1 MRIALG
7 QIWQETN
14 TLNPVRTTRQ
24 DFEAFGVS
32 RGDEMLRTMATTNE
46 LGGFIQ
52 SLRKWPENP
61 QLVGLVRL
69 PAWPAGMATAE
80 TFAWMKQEVLSSLEK
95 ALPVDAVLLALHGSM
110 SAEDHPDVEGEILEA
125 VRNLIGP
132 KIPLVSTLD
141 LHANIT
147 PRMVAAA
154 DAMALYHTIPH
165 VDIYETG
172 IRGAALLR
180 RILVDGARP
189 VTAFVKVPAV
199 FPAEKANSELATGM
213 SAEFKRKVQT
223 WEARPEVLAAG
234 LATVQPWL
242 DIPEFGSSVMITT
255 DNDPALAE
263 KLCSELAA
271 ELWARRKEY
280 LPELFTAEEGVQ
292 KALEHPE
299 GLTVLS
305 DAADAT
311 TSGAP
316 GDSVWILRELV
327 KHDWPRPVLVT
338 VVSPEIVK
346 QAEGIGVGAEHTFS
360 LGGVRDNRFGTKIDF
375 PAKVERLFDAQFTL
389 SGHIGKN
396 LPINM
401 GRCAVL
407 RQNSRLSLR
416 ESTSFRGAKGDN
428 VVVVVTSRTG
438 PHFAPELF
446 QAAGYD
452 PFAASVLI
460 AKSPC
465 GFRAAYAARAAQIF
479 SIRAPG
485 CAPSDFWNYEYCN
498 IPRPLWPWDE
508 IPNWQP
514 QPQIFASR
522 LP

>member
-14 TLNPVRTTRQ
+14 TFNPIRTTRQ

-32 RGDEMLRTMATTNE
+32 RGDEMLRQMATTNE

-61 QLVGLVRL
+61 ELVGLCRL
-69 PAWPAGMATAE
+69 PAWPAGTATAE
-80 TFAWMKQEVLSSLEK
+80 TFDWIKQEVLSSLAK

-110 SAEDHPDVEGEILEA
+110 AAEEHPDVEGEILEA
-125 VRNLIGP
+125 VRKLIGP
-132 KIPLVSTLD
+132 SIPLVSTLD

-154 DAMALYHTIPH
+154 DALVLYHSIPH

-172 IRGAALLR
+172 IRGAAALR
-180 RILVDGARP
+180 RILIDGAKP
-189 VTAFVKVPAV
+189 TTAFVKVPAV
-199 FPAEKANSELATGM
+199 FPAERANSELAIGM
-213 SAEFKRKVQT
+213 SAEFKRKVQA

-242 DIPEFGSSVMITT
+242 DIPEFCSSVMITT
-255 DNDPALAE
+255 DNNPALAE
-263 KLCSELAA
+263 TLCSELAR
-271 ELWARRKEY
+271 ELWSRRKEY
-280 LPELFTAEEGVQ
+280 LPELFSATEGVQ
-292 KALEHPE
+292 RAIEHPD

-327 KHDWPRPVLVT
+327 KHDWPRPVLLT
-338 VVSPEIVK
+338 IVSPEVV
-346 QAEGIGVGAEHTFS
+346 QNAESLGAGTEHSFS

-407 RQNSRLSLR
+407 RQN
-416 ESTSFRGAKGDN
+416 N
-428 VVVVVTSRTG
+428 VAVVVTSRSG

-452 PFAASVLI
+452 PFASSVLI

-485 CAPSDFWNYEYCN
+485 CAPSDFWNYEYQN
-498 IPRPLWPWDE
+498 IQRPLWPWDK

-514 QPQIFASR
+514 QPRIFASG
-522 LP
+522 LS

>member
-14 TLNPVRTTRQ
+14 TLNPIRTTRE

-32 RGDEMLRTMATTNE
+32 RGDEMLRQMANTNE

-61 QLVGLVRL
+61 ELVGLVRL
-69 PAWPAGMATAE
+69 PAWPAGTATAE
-80 TFAWMKQEVLSSLEK
+80 TFEWIKQEVLAALAK

-110 SAEDHPDVEGEILEA
+110 AAEQHPDVEGEILQA
-125 VRNLIGP
+125 VRELVGP
-132 KIPLVSTLD
+132 AIPLVSTLD

-154 DAMALYHTIPH
+154 DALVLYHSIPH

-172 IRGAALLR
+172 VRGAAVLR

-189 VTAFVKVPAV
+189 TTAFVKVPAV

-213 SAEFKRKVQT
+213 SAEFKRKVQA
-223 WEARPEVLAAG
+223 WEALADVLAAG

-255 DNDPALAE
+255 DNNPALAE
-263 KLCSELAA
+263 SLCAELAS

-292 KALEHPE
+292 KAMEHPD

-338 VVSPEIVK
+338 VVSPEVVQ
-346 QAEGIGVGAEHTFS
+346 QAEALGVGAEHSFS
-360 LGGVRDNRFGTKIDF
+360 LGGVRDNRFGTRIDF
-375 PAKVERLFDAQFTL
+375 AAKVERMFDAQFTL

-407 RQNSRLSLR
+407 KQCRLSLR
-416 ESTSFRGAKGDN
+416 ESTPFRGAKGDN
-428 VVVVVTSRTG
+428 VVVIVTSRSG

-452 PFAASVLI
+452 PFSASVLI

-485 CAPSDFWNYEYCN
+485 CAPSDFWNYEYRN

-508 IPNWQP
+508 IPHWQP
-514 QPQIFASR
+514 RPRIFRSGR
-522 LP
+522 P

>member
-14 TLNPVRTTRQ
+14 TFNPIHTTRG
-24 DFEAFGVS
+24 DFEGFGVS
-32 RGDEMLRTMATTNE
+32 RGDEMLRQMATTNE

-61 QLVGLVRL
+61 ALVGLCRL
-69 PAWPAGMATAE
+69 PAWPAGTATAE
-80 TFAWMKQEVLSSLEK
+80 TFDWIKQEVLTALEK
-95 ALPVDAVLLALHGSM
+95 ALPVHAVLLALHGSM
-110 SAEDHPDVEGEILEA
+110 AAKQHPDVEGEILEA
-125 VRNLIGP
+125 VRKLIGP
-132 KIPLVSTLD
+132 SIPLVSTLD

-147 PRMVAAA
+147 LRMVAAA
-154 DAMALYHTIPH
+154 DALVLYHSIPH

-172 IRGAALLR
+172 IRGAAVLR

-189 VTAFVKVPAV
+189 TTAFVKVPAS

-213 SAEFKRKVQT
+213 SAEFKRKVQS
-223 WEARPEVLAAG
+223 WEARTEVLAAG

-255 DNDPALAE
+255 DNNPALA
-263 KLCSELAA
+263 KSLCSELAS

-292 KALEHPE
+292 KAIEHPD
-299 GLTVLS
+299 GLSVLS

-327 KHDWPRPVLVT
+327 KHDWPRPVLLT
-338 VVSPEIVK
+338 IVSPEVVQK
-346 QAEGIGVGAEHTFS
+346 AEALGAGTEHSFS
-360 LGGVRDNRFGTKIDF
+360 LGGVRDNRFGAKIDF
-375 PAKVERLFDAQFTL
+375 PARVERLFDAQFTL

-407 RQNSRLSLR
+407 RQ
-416 ESTSFRGAKGDN
+416 KN
-428 VVVVVTSRTG
+428 VAVVVTSRSG

-485 CAPSDFWNYEYCN
+485 CAPSDFWNYEYRN
-498 IPRPLWPWDE
+498 IERPLWPWDE

-514 QPQIFASR
+514 QPRIYSSG
-522 LP
+522 LS